1 MYKRPQLSCPSFGPV
16 TASCFTHCCSPG
28 FPSRF
33 DLLAHSG
40 NQLQDTAFTGFLPSP
55 VRSPLSSQCL
65 LALKSL
71 SQGLLLG
78 NLKLEEKEPK
88 FSPLQGHMEWCEA
101 LPLRKEGTGQS
112 KGTEAYNPCS
122 HPYSPGTKTLLFLSH
137 FVRGQDPTS
146 KMPTITFFSSILGS

>member
-1 MYKRPQLSCPSFGPV
+1 MLPVVTSFK
-16 TASCFTHCCSPG
+16 TQH
-28 FPSRF
+28 
-33 DLLAHSG
+33 LL
-40 NQLQDTAFTGFLPSP
+40 DFFLVL
-55 VRSPLSSQCL
+55 VRSPLFFQCL

-78 NLKLEEKEPK
+78 NLKLEEKETK
-88 FSPLQGHMEWCEA
+88 FGPSRAILEWCEA

-122 HPYSPGTKTLLFLSH
+122 HPYGPGTKTLLFLSH

-146 KMPTITFFSSILGS
+146 KMPTVTFFSSILGS